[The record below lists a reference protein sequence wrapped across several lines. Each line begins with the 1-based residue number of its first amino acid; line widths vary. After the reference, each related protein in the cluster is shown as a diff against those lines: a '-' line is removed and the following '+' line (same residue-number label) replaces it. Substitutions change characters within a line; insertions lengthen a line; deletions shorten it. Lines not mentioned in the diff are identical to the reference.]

1 MILRLVVAF
10 TRWVWGVSPAFVTA
24 SSEEWYIAMYF
35 GAVIDVAVV
44 IVLITVITCWVQSKM
59 T

>member
-1 MILRLVVAF
+1 MKFKGMSTVLLV
-10 TRWVWGVSPAFVTA
+10 SLEE
-24 SSEEWYIAMYF
+24 SSSLF
-35 GAVIDVAVV
+35 RVV